1 MTNRVL
7 FLAVA
12 VMVILSVGC
21 RTGNYRFDEEIY
33 AKMPGV
39 LAAEPTLTGMLATNP
54 DGSINVTFDKGE
66 MFLTIANGLDESTRK
81 NAVSKAFELFHNE
94 YMNNPD
100 AKKPDG
106 TYRREKILIHGF
118 VEDIELYII
127 EWMLAPNAEPNLLN
141 DRSGNFM

>member
-1 MTNRVL
+1 MTIRVL

-39 LAAEPTLTGMLATNP
+39 LAAEPTLKGKLATNP
-54 DGSINVTFDKGE
+54 DGSVMVTFDKGE
-66 MFLTIANGLDESTRK
+66 MFLTVANGLDESTRK
-81 NAVSKAFELFHNE
+81 NVISKAFELYHSE

-118 VEDIELYII
+118 VEENEQYVL
-127 EWMLAPNAEPNLLN
+127 EWNLAPNAEPNVLN